1 MLTLRIRHR
10 TTYLYHAAVR
20 LSPHRLMLRPRESRE
35 LRLVSQELTVSPP
48 SSVTGAH
55 DVFGNAVAT
64 ANFDGGSDRLVIER
78 EAVLSLSVEPWPVFG
93 IAAVATG
100 YPFAYSDADWRD
112 LGALVVPQYLDP
124 ERRLLAWAKGF
135 VRSEPTGTLSL
146 LKDLSSGVAEQ
157 IRYEARESE
166 GHPGATR
173 NSCAWN
179 RLMSGPRSAVRR
191 GSAMLASAHACAR
204 VISID
209 PSWSTKAIPHTPG

>member
-100 YPFAYSDADWRD
+100 YPFAC
-112 LGALVVPQYLDP
+112 
-124 ERRLLAWAKGF
+124 RL
-135 VRSEPTGTLSL
+135 E
-146 LKDLSSGVAEQ
+146 
-157 IRYEARESE
+157 
-166 GHPGATR
+166 
-173 NSCAWN
+173 
-179 RLMSGPRSAVRR
+179 GPRRA
-191 GSAMLASAHACAR
+191 GSAAVSGSRASVACMGERLRAQRANRHAVAAEGSQLWRGRADPLRSPGKRGAPRRHPKLLRVESAHVGTSQCC
-204 VISID
+204 S
-209 PSWSTKAIPHTPG
+209 